1 MKVFINL
8 KPAKAFAAEASN
20 SLGVKPGSIL
30 QQINRNLDEL
40 LSIGAVYK
48 TKGKSRLVDPEK
60 FINWYLNH

>member
-1 MKVFINL
+1 MDAYLSL

-20 SLGVKPGSIL
+20 PLGVKPGSIL

-48 TKGKSRLVDPEK
+48 TKGKSRLVDPQK
-60 FINWYLNH
+60 FMNWYLNH